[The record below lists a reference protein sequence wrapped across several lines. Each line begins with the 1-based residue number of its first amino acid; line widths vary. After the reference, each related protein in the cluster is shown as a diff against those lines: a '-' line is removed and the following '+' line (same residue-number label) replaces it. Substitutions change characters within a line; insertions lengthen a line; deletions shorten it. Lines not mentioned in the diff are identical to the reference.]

1 MCEQRHKVDS
11 VGSNNFA
18 HCYTHH
24 SVPVG
29 PTMQQGHNF
38 GCGDIP
44 KMLNKLVEHGIASPS
59 AFTESLNDFPQLEG
73 TQNQNSQHAS
83 ICEHHSVKVGP
94 TMQKGHNFGCGDIP
108 KMPNKLVEH
117 GIASPSAFTGSL
129 NDFPQLGGPQNR
141 SSHHTS
147 ICEGHNM
154 QNRYITFGA

>member
-1 MCEQRHKVDS
+1 M
-11 VGSNNFA
+11 
-18 HCYTHH
+18 
-24 SVPVG
+24 
-29 PTMQQGHNF
+29 QGHNF
-38 GCGDIP
+38 GCGDKP
-44 KMLNKLVEHGIASPS
+44 KMLNKRVEQGIASPS

-117 GIASPSAFTGSL
+117 GIASPSAFTGPL

-141 SSHHTS
+141 SSHRTS
-147 ICEGHNM
+147 TCEGHNM
-154 QNRYITFGA
+154 QKRYNTFGA